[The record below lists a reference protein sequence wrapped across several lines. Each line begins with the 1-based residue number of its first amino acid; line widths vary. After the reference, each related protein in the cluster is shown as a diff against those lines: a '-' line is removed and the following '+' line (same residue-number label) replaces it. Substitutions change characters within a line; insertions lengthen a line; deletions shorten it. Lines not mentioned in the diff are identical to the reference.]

1 MEPQFRNEMTYRD
14 GSRVEVQVGF
24 EQGIAGKMNERRAL
38 ERAAEII
45 GERLGELDPDDE

>member
-24 EQGIAGKMNERRAL
+24 EHGIAGKMDEKRAL
-38 ERAAEII
+38 QRAVELI
-45 GERLGELDPDDE
+45 GDRLGELGADE

>member
-1 MEPQFRNEMTYRD
+1 MQPQFRNEMTYRD

-24 EQGIAGKMNERRAL
+24 EQGIAGKMDERRAL

-45 GERLGELDPDDE
+45 GERLGELGPEE